1 MTFGGAPVYN
11 DIMDLESAI
20 KRKTDIKHA
29 TLTLLG
35 YANNDIQECK
45 DQLQNINDRP
55 EVVSLEILSE
65 QATILNA
72 IFLNYCTLASPKLD
86 TPIHAKER
94 YMRLALKAQS
104 QCRTTLESLENIR
117 NPKQIMQQNNATY
130 QQVNT

>member
-11 DIMDLESAI
+11 VSMDKVAATLTKS
-20 KRKTDIKHA
+20 DLKHA

-35 YANNDIQECK
+35 FTGDGIQKCIDE
-45 DQLQNINDRP
+45 LQ
-55 EVVSLEILSE
+55 EITDNQQHVGKEMLSQ
-65 QATILNA
+65 QAVILNS
-72 IFLNYCTLASPKLD
+72 IFMNYCTLASPKMD
-86 TPIHAKER
+86 TPIQAKER

-104 QCRTTLESLENIR
+104 QCRTTLESLENMN